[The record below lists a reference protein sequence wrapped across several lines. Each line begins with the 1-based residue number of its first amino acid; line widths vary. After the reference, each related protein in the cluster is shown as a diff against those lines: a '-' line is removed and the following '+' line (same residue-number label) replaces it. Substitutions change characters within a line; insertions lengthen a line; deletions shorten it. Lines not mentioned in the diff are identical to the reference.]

1 MRLTVF
7 RLLVSL
13 LFFSQL
19 LTQAGTMKV
28 YLGTQGRGLSK
39 GIYLCD
45 LDSETGRLS
54 QPRLAAE
61 ISGAGFLA
69 LHPSG
74 KYLYST
80 ARGDENQVA
89 AFQIGKD
96 YTLNRINLQ
105 PSEGSG
111 PCHVSVDPTGRC
123 LMVANYGSGSVAA
136 LKIDED
142 GSLVKSASAHQHEG
156 SSVNLKRQRGP
167 HAHSI
172 YPGPDNKFA
181 YSPDLGI
188 DQVVIYSL
196 DTATATLKR
205 AGSAPTNA
213 GAGPRHMKFSRD
225 GRYAYVLTELHL
237 TVAVYSRNPENGL
250 LGKALQEISC
260 LPANG
265 NSEGM
270 SCSEI
275 RVHPNGKF
283 LYAANRDVEGE
294 GRDSISVFKV
304 LGEGRIK
311 RIQTIPA
318 RVEIPRNIGVDPEG
332 RWLLVAGQKSGNVP
346 VFQITSDGTLRKTEN
361 EVKVANAMCI
371 EFLKPGD

>member
-1 MRLTVF
+1 MRLTLF
-7 RLLVSL
+7 RFLVSL
-13 LFFSQL
+13 LFFSPL

-45 LDSETGRLS
+45 LDSETGRLTK
-54 QPRLAAE
+54 PKLAAE

-69 LHPSG
+69 LHPNG

-80 ARGDENQVA
+80 ARGDGNQVA

-96 YTLNRINLQ
+96 YMLNPINLQ

-111 PCHVSVDPTGRC
+111 PCHVSVDRTGTC

-156 SSVNLKRQRGP
+156 SSINLRRQKGP

-188 DQVVIYSL
+188 DQVVIYNL
-196 DTATATLKR
+196 DAATATLKR
-205 AGSAPTNA
+205 AGTARTKA
-213 GAGPRHMKFSRD
+213 GAGPRHMKFSKD
-225 GRYAYVLTELHL
+225 GRQAYVLTELHL
-237 TVAVYSRNPENGL
+237 TVAVYDRNPESGL
-250 LGKALQEISC
+250 LGTAKQEVSC
-260 LPANG
+260 LPANS

-275 RVHPNGKF
+275 RVHPCL
-283 LYAANRDVEGE
+283 LY
-294 GRDSISVFKV
+294 
-304 LGEGRIK
+304 
-311 RIQTIPA
+311 
-318 RVEIPRNIGVDPEG
+318 
-332 RWLLVAGQKSGNVP
+332 
-346 VFQITSDGTLRKTEN
+346 TSDAADE
-361 EVKVANAMCI
+361 
-371 EFLKPGD
+371 

>member
-1 MRLTVF
+1 MQLKVF
-7 RLLVSL
+7 RFLAGL
-13 LFFSQL
+13 LFFSQIL
-19 LTQAGTMKV
+19 AHAGTTKV
-28 YLGTQGRGLSK
+28 YLGTQGRGDSK

-45 LDSETGRLS
+45 LDTETGKLS
-54 QPRLAAE
+54 PPRLAAN
-61 ISGAGFLA
+61 IAGAGFLA
-69 LHPSG
+69 LHPNG

-80 ARGDENQVA
+80 ARGSENQVA

-96 YTLNRINLQ
+96 YMLNPINLQ

-111 PCHVSVDPTGRC
+111 PCHVSVDRTGTC

-156 SSVNLKRQRGP
+156 SSVNLRRQKGP

-188 DQVVIYSL
+188 DQVVIYGL
-196 DTATATLKR
+196 DAATATLKKV
-205 AGSAPTNA
+205 GSARTKP
-213 GAGPRHMKFSRD
+213 GAGPRHMKFSKN
-225 GRYAYVLTELHL
+225 GRHAYVLTELHL
-237 TVAVYSRNPENGL
+237 TVAVYDRNPENGL
-250 LGKALQEISC
+250 LGQAIQEVSC

-265 NSEGM
+265 NPEGM

-275 RVHPNGKF
+275 RVHPSGKY
-283 LYAANRDVEGE
+283 LYAANRDVKGE
-294 GRDSISVFKV
+294 RRDSISVFKV
-304 LGEGRIK
+304 LEEGQIE
-311 RIQTIPA
+311 RIQNVPA
-318 RVEIPRNIGVDPEG
+318 KVEIPRNIGVDPEG

-346 VFQITSDGTLRKTEN
+346 VFQIRSDGTLKETDN
-361 EVKVANAMCI
+361 KVNVANAMCV
-371 EFLKPGD
+371 EFLNPED

>member
-1 MRLTVF
+1 MQLKVF
-7 RLLVSL
+7 RFLAGL
-13 LFFSQL
+13 LFFSQIL
-19 LTQAGTMKV
+19 AHAGTTKV
-28 YLGTQGRGLSK
+28 YLGTQGRGDSK

-45 LDSETGRLS
+45 LDTETGKLS
-54 QPRLAAE
+54 PPRLAAN
-61 ISGAGFLA
+61 IAGAGFLA
-69 LHPSG
+69 LHPNG

-80 ARGDENQVA
+80 ARGSENQVA

-96 YTLNRINLQ
+96 YMLNPINLQ

-111 PCHVSVDPTGRC
+111 PCHVSVDRTGTC

-156 SSVNLKRQRGP
+156 SSVNLRRQKGP

-188 DQVVIYSL
+188 DQVVIYGL
-196 DTATATLKR
+196 DAATATLKKV
-205 AGSAPTNA
+205 GSARTKP
-213 GAGPRHMKFSRD
+213 GAGPRHMKFSKN
-225 GRYAYVLTELHL
+225 GRHAYVLTELHL
-237 TVAVYSRNPENGL
+237 TVAVYDRNPESGL
-250 LGKALQEISC
+250 LGHAKQEVSC
-260 LPANG
+260 LPAND

-275 RVHPNGKF
+275 RVHPSGKY
-283 LYAANRDVEGE
+283 LYAANRDVKGE
-294 GRDSISVFKV
+294 RRDSISVFKV
-304 LGEGRIK
+304 LEEGRIE
-311 RIQTIPA
+311 RIQNVPA
-318 RVEIPRNIGVDPEG
+318 KVEIPRNIGVDPEG

-346 VFQITSDGTLRKTEN
+346 VFQIRSDGTLKETDN
-361 EVKVANAMCI
+361 KVNVANAMCV
-371 EFLKPGD
+371 EFLNPGD